1 MGNSKSKKPS
11 KEAKVVALKRSSTD
25 WDKIINEAKDKEMT
39 WKFMKDYFGN
49 EVAEKEEE

>member
-1 MGNSKSKKPS
+1 MENSKSKKPR
-11 KEAKVVALKRSSTD
+11 KEAKVVALKRTSTD

-39 WKFMKDYFGN
+39 WKFMKDYHRN